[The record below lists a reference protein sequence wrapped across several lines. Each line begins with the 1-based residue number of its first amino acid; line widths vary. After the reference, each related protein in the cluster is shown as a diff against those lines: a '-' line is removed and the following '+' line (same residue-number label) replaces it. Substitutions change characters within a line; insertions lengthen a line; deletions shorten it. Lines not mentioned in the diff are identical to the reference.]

1 MGKNKTSLKE
11 TELREELAYVG
22 KRLIEEGLVH
32 SNLGTISAA
41 LDKSK
46 GRYLVKP
53 GPLEYGKMGPDDFV
67 EIDIAGTPK
76 EAGMDGPSLNW
87 LAHRACYETRPDIT
101 AVIHAHPDF
110 VVALTSQAN
119 LKYSFLNPFRSGS
132 ERLEAIPLISEE
144 AVWLYKPT
152 PINREGMIPI
162 ADDLPPEAL
171 ATSAEKLM
179 REGNAFAI
187 RNHGVLTVGKTLR
200 EALALTIELE
210 HQAKILSVIFSMSGT
225 PLYRSPAQVEKEA
238 QHMPP
243 WFTKPFQPSATN

>member
-1 MGKNKTSLKE
+1 MDEHAMSRQE
-11 TELREELAYVG
+11 TELREELMYVG
-22 KRLIEEGLVH
+22 KRLMQEGLVH

-53 GPLEYGKMGPDDFV
+53 GPLEYGAMRPDDFV
-67 EIDIAGTPK
+67 EIDINGTPK
-76 EAGMDGPSLNW
+76 EADKNGPSLNW
-87 LAHRACYETRPDIT
+87 LAHKACYETRPDIT

-110 VVALTSQAN
+110 VVALISQT
-119 LKYSFLNPFRSGS
+119 NPEYRHINQSRSGN
-132 ERLEAIPLISEE
+132 ERMEAIPLISEE

-152 PINREGMIPI
+152 LLNREGKIPI
-162 ADDLPPEAL
+162 VEDLPPDEL
-171 ATSAEKLM
+171 AISARKLM

-187 RNHGVLTVGKTLR
+187 RNHGVIAVGKTLR

-210 HQAKILSVIFSMSGT
+210 HQAKIISVILSMRGA

-243 WFTKPFQPSATN
+243 WFTKPFQPSEAN